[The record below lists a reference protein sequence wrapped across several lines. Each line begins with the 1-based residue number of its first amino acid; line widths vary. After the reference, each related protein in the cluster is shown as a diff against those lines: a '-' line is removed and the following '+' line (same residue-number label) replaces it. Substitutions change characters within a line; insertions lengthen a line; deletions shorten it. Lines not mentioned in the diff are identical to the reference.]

1 MTEIGEVVNNMMKQ
15 SFPSIVD
22 VHFTANME
30 GLLDMVEEGKVHVE
44 RQSSVISTRI
54 WTKLCRKQKKS
65 WRV

>member
-30 GLLDMVEEGKVHVE
+30 GLLDMVEEGKV
-44 RQSSVISTRI
+44 
-54 WTKLCRKQKKS
+54 RKILRNHIVS
-65 WRV
+65 R